1 MPDGDVDREGL
12 LDRLRVAENRLALA
26 EAQLALARVG
36 KAPSW
41 QPSHD
46 GHAELAEGLHDLG
59 PALDVLFH
67 TASAPM
73 FLVAPDSTI
82 LRANQ
87 AAAELF
93 GRPVAELPG
102 LRTLDLTITEDV
114 ALTEERL
121 LHAAEGHFVL
131 KTYERPDGT
140 PVPALAMGWPL
151 LDDDGQTVCLIG
163 VAIPIEH
170 VWRSPIVMK
179 AILADS
185 RHEVD

>member
-12 LDRLRVAENRLALA
+12 LDRLRVSENRLALA

-36 KAPSW
+36 KVPSW

-46 GHAELAEGLHDLG
+46 GHAGLAERLRDLG

-67 TASAPM
+67 TATAPM

-82 LRANQ
+82 MRANQ

-93 GRPVAELPG
+93 GRPLSELSG
-102 LRTLDLTITEDV
+102 LRTLDMTIAEDM

-131 KTYERPDGT
+131 KTYERPDGSA
-140 PVPALAMGWPL
+140 VPALAMGWPL
-151 LDDDGQTVCLIG
+151 VDDDGQTVCLIG
-163 VAIPIEH
+163 VAVPIAH
-170 VWRSPIVMK
+170 LWRSPSVM
-179 AILADS
+179 AALRAD
-185 RHEVD
+185 HPHDGD